1 MEEANNLINVNNNI
15 HQKWGL
21 DPPPPSKKRFKI
33 NPMLNAKFI

>member
-21 DPPPPSKKRFKI
+21 DPPPQKKRFKI